1 MTDNP
6 DPEEGTEGTEY
17 IHSHIMRHG
26 SLCLLPKKFTP
37 RKNI

>member
-6 DPEEGTEGTEY
+6 DPEEGTDGTEY
-17 IHSHIMRHG
+17 IYNYIMRHG
-26 SLCLLPKKFTP
+26 SLRLLPEKFTP